1 MAKDLAI
8 VLSSG
13 SMNSAVVAALATQRY
28 RPVMVH
34 VDVRGAPGRAR
45 LAYDQQVAHFK
56 PYREHTIPLPLLA
69 ALSHA
74 HPTTPLVDPRVAPE
88 VTPRLVGLLPL
99 VGLAMNL
106 AVHYAAVAVYL
117 GLRVGTVGDELA
129 RATEWNQVWNELVQM
144 ACGQGSLELQLPL
157 LELEPWQ
164 VVDLGVQVSAP
175 LALSWS
181 CDEPEAPEP
190 CGRCDGC
197 LARDAAFTRAAKP
210 DPLRTAARR

>member
-13 SMNSAVVAALATQRY
+13 SLNSAVVAALAAQKY
-28 RPVMVH
+28 RPVMLH
-34 VDVRGAPGRAR
+34 VDTRGSPGRAK

-56 PYREHTIPLPLLA
+56 PYREHTVPLPLLA
-69 ALSHA
+69 TLLHA
-74 HPTTPLVDPRVAPE
+74 HPRTPMVDPRVAPE

-106 AVHYAAVAVYL
+106 AAHYSAASVYL

-144 ACGQGSLELQLPL
+144 ACGQPTLELQMPL
-157 LELEPWQ
+157 LELEAWQ

-175 LALSWS
+175 LELSWN
-181 CDEPEAPEP
+181 CDEPDAPEP

-197 LARDAAFTRAAKP
+197 VARDAAFTRAAKP
-210 DPLRTAARR
+210 DPLRAASRR